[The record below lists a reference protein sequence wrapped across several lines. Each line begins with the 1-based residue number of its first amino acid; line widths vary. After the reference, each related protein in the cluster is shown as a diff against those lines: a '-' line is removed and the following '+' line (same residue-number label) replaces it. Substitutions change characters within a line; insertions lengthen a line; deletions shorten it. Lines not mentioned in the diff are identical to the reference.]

1 MGPLYKKYI
10 SSGINQN
17 SEVPNKNAAGETQN
31 DVMNRKG
38 QAFKKAETNYLDLHA
53 KFKNFKGWNDNIRKM
68 FNTADST
75 NRVPYDNAIK
85 AFNKSSDSINKV
97 HEDYANSILN
107 PKKNP
112 IQNST
117 PLLQGAYERGDA
129 YVEDYAGNALMQGL
143 QTLGNNVA
151 RQFNDPA
158 NKSKR
163 QLNRVNRREE
173 RMLKKPKLNNDKFK
187 AKTADIKARSDANLK
202 QSTID
207 SRYKEWLIS
216 NKRNKGLEDLTNE
229 NQSLTDQE
237 AFDAQLN
244 KPIVQ
249 KQKTAK
255 EIAAAKKS
263 RDEYEASLKNES

>member
-38 QAFKKAETNYLDLHA
+38 QAFKKAETN
-53 KFKNFKGWNDNIRKM
+53 
-68 FNTADST
+68 FNTLRKKFEGFNFNKGTAKLFNSADSV
-75 NRVPYDNAIK
+75 NIVKHNNALK
-85 AFNKSSDSINKV
+85 AFNKSGDSIKKV
-97 HEDYANSILN
+97 NEDYANSILN
-107 PKKNP
+107 PE
-112 IQNST
+112 SGT

-229 NQSLTDQE
+229 NQLLKDQE

-244 KPIVQ
+244 KPGV
-249 KQKTAK
+249 KKPKYTAK